1 MNEEI
6 KETLPQVEE
15 LPKAIPALDYTLTP
29 EERVKRVEEIIA
41 ALPPHKLT
49 PYYIDKVLVKY
60 LTEPL
65 DKKERKEK
73 YILTDNHMKNIND
86 RETSF
91 EGLAGRLENGED
103 GIYNMIA
110 NDKNI
115 RFTHSNSK
123 YTQEDIERIPQLKEY
138 MEEIKKV
145 DEQFKQAT
153 GKRRYLL
160 KKQLIEM
167 HKDKYEIGK
176 AYTKPIY
183 MMHVIKSL
191 PRVDL
196 DEHITIDEEGN
207 VNSDG
212 LISLTN
218 PKHVSLLLC
227 NYSSL
232 KQESWDKFN
241 SDIKW
246 LMEDLDALVEKSLR
260 EDHPLLYDLL
270 IYKIDGKSNAEIQS
284 LLGAKHKV
292 RHTPEYLSAL
302 WRNKIP
308 QIIADQATE
317 DWIDWH
323 FLQEEKGKYKRCS
336 RCGQIKLAMNRYF
349 SKNNTSKDGYYS
361 ICKEC
366 RNKKKK

>member
-1 MNEEI
+1 MNEE
-6 KETLPQVEE
+6 KNTLPQEE
-15 LPKAIPALDYTLTP
+15 NIPALDYTLEP

-41 ALPPHKLT
+41 ALPPQKLT
-49 PYYIDKVLVKY
+49 PYYIDKVLAKY
-60 LTEPL
+60 LTEPK

-73 YILTDNHMKNIND
+73 YILTDNHMKNISD

-115 RFTHSNSK
+115 RFTHADSK
-123 YTQEDIERIPQLKEY
+123 YTQEDIEKIPELKELI
-138 MEEIKKV
+138 EAISDVE
-145 DEQFKQAT
+145 EQFKQAS
-153 GKRRYLL
+153 GKRRFLL

-176 AYTKPIY
+176 SYKKPVY

-191 PRVDL
+191 PRINL
-196 DEHITIDEEGN
+196 DEHISIAEDGSVVSN
-207 VNSDG
+207 G
-212 LISLTN
+212 LISLYN

-227 NYSSL
+227 NYSTL
-232 KQESWDKFN
+232 KQEAWDNFN

-246 LMEDLDALVEKSLR
+246 MMEDLDALIEKSLR
-260 EDHPLLYDLL
+260 EAHPLYYDLL
-270 IYKIDGKSNAEIQS
+270 IYKIDGKPNAEIQS
-284 LLGAKHKV
+284 LLSLKHKV

-308 QIIADQATE
+308 QIIADQAAE

-323 FLQEEKGKYKRCS
+323 FLQEEKGVYKKCS
-336 RCGQIKLAMNRYF
+336 RCGQIKLANNRNF
-349 SKNNTSKDGYYS
+349 SKNNTSKDGWYS
-361 ICKEC
+361 ICKCC
-366 RNKKKK
+366 RNKKN